1 LFAAHPCTVRLMDDE
16 LRRALAEADAIHAGE
31 ARRQRRRKAIAELI
45 GSLTGVY
52 EPGYI
57 DALRQDWPD

>member
-1 LFAAHPCTVRLMDDE
+1 MDDE
-16 LRRALAEADAIHAGE
+16 HRRALAEADAIHAGE
-31 ARRQRRRKAIAELI
+31 ARRQRRRKAIAELN

>member
-1 LFAAHPCTVRLMDDE
+1 MDDDPAAVSMPN
-16 LRRALAEADAIHAGE
+16 LVEADE
-31 ARRQRRRKAIAELI
+31 PRRQRRRPAIAELN

>member
-1 LFAAHPCTVRLMDDE
+1 MSAAHPGTVHLMDDDPAAISMPN
-16 LRRALAEADAIHAGE
+16 LVEADE
-31 ARRQRRRKAIAELI
+31 PRRQRRRLAIAELN